1 MISRPKT
8 LATRVTLL
16 VMGAVVAATLLL
28 AATRYY
34 LLRQAQY
41 RVAERSA
48 ESLLEMLEDLLAEQ
62 PALWSGEL
70 QPIVVRFGRKLSDVH
85 RLTVVN
91 PAGIVVAD
99 SHGPPGVPTDQTAL
113 LPLLRQPDETQTR
126 YRSGSEHYYRLARS
140 LRGPYDPARR
150 SDVAGVAAI
159 ELRLSSIDAAI
170 RRSLATEIALMAMLF
185 LAIGLGIHAVA
196 HRLFVKPLG
205 ALAAATGRF
214 AAGDGSA
221 RVAISTGDEFEE
233 VGRAFNAMV
242 EARTQLVEDRATAQA
257 VARAKSEFLASMS
270 HEIRTPLNGVVGM
283 SGLLLDTPLSP
294 MQRDYAETLRR
305 SAESLLLIINDILDY
320 SKIEAG
326 QLQLEQAPFDLEVV
340 LKDVA
345 DLVAAAA
352 QAKGVELAIRVAPD
366 TPRHV
371 VGDVSRI
378 RQVLTN
384 LAGNAVKFTH
394 AGHVLLEVSCEA
406 PEDGRA
412 RLRFAVQDTGIGIP
426 ADKLEHIFERFTQA
440 DASTT
445 RRYGG
450 TGLGLAISK
459 QLVEL
464 MGGKIRV
471 ASELGAGSTF
481 SFRLVLPVA
490 EPPPERAVPTLA
502 GTHALVVDDR
512 AVNRRVLEEQ
522 LAGWRMRAGTA
533 ASAAEALEALHR
545 AHEQADPYEI
555 ALLDY
560 QLPDRDGLALAQEL
574 RGDPAFAPVVLVML
588 SSVGVRPAE
597 DGAGPV
603 DAWLVKPVRPSVLY
617 NALVD
622 ALARR
627 RGEGG
632 RAAAQMQP
640 AEPPAAAVLP
650 RLSARVL
657 VAEDNPVNQKVILA
671 LLEKLGCR
679 ADLASNGSEAVE
691 MLDRFRYDVVLMDC
705 EMPEMDGFQ
714 ATAEIRRRERD
725 GAGWRR
731 VPIVALTA
739 YAMAGDRERC
749 LAAGMDEYLS
759 KPVRER
765 ELATTLASV
774 AGSQPT
780 TAPAAAAPSG
790 EPACDEAGLLAHV
803 GGDSQLAREI
813 VQIYLSNAPG
823 WLDGIRQAVTA
834 ADAAGLAHMAHRLN
848 GALSNLAAPAATDAA
863 RDLETAGR
871 SGDLSDASE
880 GLRRLETELARL
892 QDALRALHA
901 RLP

>member
-1 MISRPKT
+1 MIPRPRT
-8 LATRVTLL
+8 LAARVTLL
-16 VMGAVVAATLLL
+16 VLGAVVAATLLL

-34 LLRQAQY
+34 LLREAQY
-41 RVAERSA
+41 GVAERSA

-406 PEDGRA
+406 PEDGRV

-490 EPPPERAVPTLA
+490 ELPPERAVPTLA
-502 GTHALVVDDR
+502 GTRALVVDDR

-533 ASAAEALEALHR
+533 ASAAEALEALRR
-545 AHEQADPYEI
+545 AREEADPYEI

-560 QLPDRDGLALAQEL
+560 QLPDRDGLSLAQEL
-574 RGDPAFAPVVLVML
+574 RANPAFAGVVLLML

-597 DGAGPV
+597 DDAGPV

-632 RAAAQMQP
+632 RAPPTGP
-640 AEPPAAAVLP
+640 AEPPAAPALP

-780 TAPAAAAPSG
+780 RAPAAAARSG

-871 SGDLSDASE
+871 GGDLSDASE

>member
-1 MISRPKT
+1 MIPRPRT
-8 LATRVTLL
+8 LAARVTLL
-16 VMGAVVAATLLL
+16 VLGAVVAATVLL

-34 LLRQAQY
+34 LLREAQY
-41 RVAERSA
+41 GVAERSA

-406 PEDGRA
+406 PEDGRV

-502 GTHALVVDDR
+502 GTRALVVDDR

-533 ASAAEALEALHR
+533 ASAAEALEALRR
-545 AHEQADPYEI
+545 AREEADPYEI

-560 QLPDRDGLALAQEL
+560 QLPDRDGLSLAQEL
-574 RGDPAFAPVVLVML
+574 RANPAFAGVVLLML

-617 NALVD
+617 NALVN
-622 ALARR
+622 AVARR
-627 RGEGG
+627 AGG
-632 RAAAQMQP
+632 RAPPTGP

-863 RDLETAGR
+863 RALETAGR
-871 SGDLSDASE
+871 GGDLSDASE

>member
-1 MISRPKT
+1 
-8 LATRVTLL
+8 
-16 VMGAVVAATLLL
+16 
-28 AATRYY
+28 
-34 LLRQAQY
+34 
-41 RVAERSA
+41 
-48 ESLLEMLEDLLAEQ
+48 
-62 PALWSGEL
+62 
-70 QPIVVRFGRKLSDVH
+70 
-85 RLTVVN
+85 
-91 PAGIVVAD
+91 
-99 SHGPPGVPTDQTAL
+99 
-113 LPLLRQPDETQTR
+113 
-126 YRSGSEHYYRLARS
+126 
-140 LRGPYDPARR
+140 
-150 SDVAGVAAI
+150 
-159 ELRLSSIDAAI
+159 
-170 RRSLATEIALMAMLF
+170 MAMVF

-214 AAGDGSA
+214 AAGDASA
-221 RVAISTGDEFEE
+221 RVAMSTGDEFEE
-233 VGRAFNAMV
+233 VGRAFNAIV

-294 MQRDYAETLRR
+294 MQLDYAETLRR

-406 PEDGRA
+406 REDGRA
-412 RLRFAVQDTGIGIP
+412 RLRFAVQDTGIGVA

-490 EPPPERAVPTLA
+490 ELPPERAVPTLA
-502 GTHALVVDDR
+502 GTRALVVDDR

-533 ASAAEALEALHR
+533 AS
-545 AHEQADPYEI
+545 
-555 ALLDY
+555 
-560 QLPDRDGLALAQEL
+560 
-574 RGDPAFAPVVLVML
+574 
-588 SSVGVRPAE
+588 
-597 DGAGPV
+597 
-603 DAWLVKPVRPSVLY
+603 
-617 NALVD
+617 
-622 ALARR
+622 
-627 RGEGG
+627 
-632 RAAAQMQP
+632 
-640 AEPPAAAVLP
+640 
-650 RLSARVL
+650 

-780 TAPAAAAPSG
+780 RAPAAAARSG

-848 GALSNLAAPAATDAA
+848 GALRNLAAPAATDAA
-863 RDLETAGR
+863 RALETAGR

-880 GLRRLETELARL
+880 GLRRLEIELARL